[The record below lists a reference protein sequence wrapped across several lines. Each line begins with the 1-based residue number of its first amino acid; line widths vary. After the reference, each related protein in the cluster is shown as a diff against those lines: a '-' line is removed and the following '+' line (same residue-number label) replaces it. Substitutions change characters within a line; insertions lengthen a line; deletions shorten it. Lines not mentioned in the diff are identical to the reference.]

1 MTAAQD
7 QDARSRGVEVLAGL
21 MSTLLLQL
29 GDHRL
34 QTVNCMAH
42 KGERQIET
50 WLSGMLDMGLAPWVL
65 PGLPHS
71 DSDSWRFQPP
81 LPWMGA
87 VDLMIY
93 HADGTVSAVE
103 IKDGAQGL
111 NAGQKGVGQV
121 TCAAV
126 HMNPAVH
133 IRRVL
138 AWTPMEKL
146 GDDQTL
152 QKACRACG
160 IVPILLPT
168 ADQRRRHYEAM
179 VGLVMAGAEKIM
191 KGGADGPPQ

>member
-1 MTAAQD
+1 MTKD
-7 QDARSRGVEVLAGL
+7 QDTRARGVEVLAGL
-21 MSTLLLQL
+21 MSTLLLEL

-42 KGERQIET
+42 KGERRIET
-50 WLSGMLDMGLAPWVL
+50 WLSGMLHMGLAPWVL

-71 DSDSWRFQPP
+71 DHDSWRFQPA
-81 LPWMGA
+81 LPWPGA
-87 VDLMIY
+87 VDLLIY

-103 IKDGAQGL
+103 LKDGAQGL

-133 IRRVL
+133 VRRVL
-138 AWTPMEKL
+138 AWTPMEKV
-146 GDDQTL
+146 GGDQTL
-152 QKACRACG
+152 QKACQACG

-168 ADQRRRHYEAM
+168 ADQRRRHYEAL